1 VEHLGHLLW
10 ELITFSTIL
19 FAGVGLLVL
28 RRRASG
34 KPAFTERDRRLFFG
48 RPEIK
53 LSKPRFYLNFGIA
66 VFLCY
71 SAGRLSRIS
80 AACAFQSW
88 HFSDRTAAYVSEP
101 SEKIALSRHRVVP

>member
-1 VEHLGHLLW
+1 MEHLGHLLW

-19 FAGVGLLVL
+19 FAGLGLLIL
-28 RRRASG
+28 RRRVSG

-53 LSKPRFYLNFGIA
+53 LSEPKFYLNFGIA

-71 SAGRLSRIS
+71 WAGFLEYLLLARFGAGILATAQLLTFLSIVKKSLCQRI
-80 AACAFQSW
+80 A
-88 HFSDRTAAYVSEP
+88 
-101 SEKIALSRHRVVP
+101 

>member
-1 VEHLGHLLW
+1 MEHLGHLLW

-19 FAGVGLLVL
+19 FASVGLLIL
-28 RRRASG
+28 RRRVSG

-53 LSKPRFYLNFGIA
+53 LSEPKFYLNFGIA

-71 SAGRLSRIS
+71 LAGFLEYLLLARFGAGILATAQLLTFLSIVKKSLCQRI
-80 AACAFQSW
+80 A
-88 HFSDRTAAYVSEP
+88 
-101 SEKIALSRHRVVP
+101 

>member
-1 VEHLGHLLW
+1 MEHLGHLLW

-19 FAGVGLLVL
+19 FASVGLLIL
-28 RRRASG
+28 RRRVSG

-53 LSKPRFYLNFGIA
+53 LSEPKFYLNFGIA

-71 SAGRLSRIS
+71 WAGFLEYLLLARFGAGILATAQLLTFLSIVKKSLCQRI
-80 AACAFQSW
+80 A
-88 HFSDRTAAYVSEP
+88 
-101 SEKIALSRHRVVP
+101 

>member
-19 FAGVGLLVL
+19 FASVGLLIL
-28 RRRASG
+28 RRRVSG

-53 LSKPRFYLNFGIA
+53 LSEPKFYLNFGIA

-71 SAGRLSRIS
+71 WAGFLEYLLLARFGAGILATAQLLTFLSIVKKSLCQRI
-80 AACAFQSW
+80 A
-88 HFSDRTAAYVSEP
+88 
-101 SEKIALSRHRVVP
+101 

>member
-1 VEHLGHLLW
+1 MEHLGHLLW

-19 FAGVGLLVL
+19 FASVGLLIL
-28 RRRASG
+28 RRRVSG

-53 LSKPRFYLNFGIA
+53 LSEPKFYLNFGIA

-71 SAGRLSRIS
+71 WAGFLEYLLLARFGAGILAIAQLLTFLSIVKKS
-80 AACAFQSW
+80 LGQG
-88 HFSDRTAAYVSEP
+88 
-101 SEKIALSRHRVVP
+101 IA

>member
-1 VEHLGHLLW
+1 MEHLGHLLW

-19 FAGVGLLVL
+19 FASVGLLIL
-28 RRRASG
+28 RRSVSG

-53 LSKPRFYLNFGIA
+53 LSEPKFYLNFGIA

-71 SAGRLSRIS
+71 WAGFLEYLLLARFGAGILATAQLLTFLSIVKKSLCQRI
-80 AACAFQSW
+80 A
-88 HFSDRTAAYVSEP
+88 
-101 SEKIALSRHRVVP
+101 

>member
-19 FAGVGLLVL
+19 FASVGLLIL
-28 RRRASG
+28 RRRVSG
-34 KPAFTERDRRLFFG
+34 KPAFTDRDRQLFFG

-53 LSKPRFYLNFGIA
+53 LSKPRFYLNFGFA

-71 SAGRLSRIS
+71 SAGFLEYLLLARFGAGILATAQLLTFLSIVKKSLCQRI
-80 AACAFQSW
+80 A
-88 HFSDRTAAYVSEP
+88 
-101 SEKIALSRHRVVP
+101 

>member
-1 VEHLGHLLW
+1 MEHLAHLLW

-19 FAGVGLLVL
+19 FAGLGLLIL
-28 RRRASG
+28 RRRVSR
-34 KPAFTERDRRLFFG
+34 KPAFTEWDRRLFFG

-71 SAGRLSRIS
+71 SAGFLEYLLLARFGAGILATAQLLTFLSIVKKS
-80 AACAFQSW
+80 LCQG
-88 HFSDRTAAYVSEP
+88 
-101 SEKIALSRHRVVP
+101 IA